1 MKILILTCN
10 TGGGHN
16 SAALALKSYF
26 DKQNIKCDIADFL
39 GFGKEIANNIICNGH
54 VFIYRHA
61 PKLFEIG
68 YKLSENET
76 TKRKET
82 LIYKYCSKYADK
94 LYKFLQ
100 KNNYDCIIAVHV
112 FASLALDYIKRNLDA
127 SIYAC
132 HVSTDYTCYPEI
144 ANTNLDK
151 YFIAHKKL
159 KGVHIE
165 CGIDESKLVPSG
177 IPVRDIFYENK
188 ISKEDARKA
197 INISD
202 NKKLVIIAGGSMG
215 CGPIEDIA
223 VSLISNYE
231 NECNVAV
238 ICGNNEKLYE
248 SLKKYPEL
256 ILFGFVSDIE
266 VYMQA
271 ADILITKAG
280 GLTITESATLSLP
293 IVFVNAV
300 SGCEAY
306 NRDFFS
312 QNTYGISS
320 YDVDKVIEN
329 VGLLLSDEF
338 LYNKIKTNLDK
349 DFCLPAQKII
359 LDELYKKTAV
369 KN

>member
-26 DKQNIKCDIADFL
+26 DKHNVTCDIADFL

-68 YKLSENET
+68 YKISENET

-82 LIYKYCSKYADK
+82 IIYKYCSKYAKK
-94 LYKFLQ
+94 LYEFLQ
-100 KNNYDCIIAVHV
+100 QNKYDCIISVHV
-112 FASLALDYIKRNLDA
+112 FASLALDYIKKNLDPL
-127 SIYAC
+127 IYAC

-144 ANTNLDK
+144 ANTDLDK

-159 KGVHIE
+159 ENAHAE
-165 CGIDESKLVPSG
+165 CGIDTKKLVSCG
-177 IPVRDIFYENK
+177 IPVRDVFFEEK

-197 INISD
+197 LNITND
-202 NKKLVIIAGGSMG
+202 KKLIIIAGGSMG

-223 VSLISNYE
+223 VSLISNYQ

-238 ICGNNEKLYE
+238 ICGSNEKLYDT
-248 SLKKYPEL
+248 LKKYPKL
-256 ILFGFVSDIE
+256 ILYGFVSDIE
-266 VYMQA
+266 VHMQA

-280 GLTITESATLSLP
+280 GLTITEAAALSLP

-300 SGCEAY
+300 SGCEGY
-306 NRDFFS
+306 NREFFA
-312 QNTYGISS
+312 QNTYALSS
-320 YDVDKVIEN
+320 YDVDKVVEN

-349 DFCLPAQKII
+349 DFRIPAQQII
-359 LDELYKKTAV
+359 FDELLEVSTV
-369 KN
+369 V

>member
-26 DKQNIKCDIADFL
+26 DNKNIHCDIADFL
-39 GFGKEIANNIICNGH
+39 SFGKEIANNIICNGH

-68 YKLSENET
+68 YKLSESET
-76 TKRKET
+76 TKHKKT
-82 LIYKYCSKYADK
+82 IIYKYCSKYADK
-94 LYKFLQ
+94 LYDFLKQ
-100 KNNYDCIIAVHV
+100 SNYDYIISVHV
-112 FASLALDYIKRNLDA
+112 FASLALDYIKKNMDS

-132 HVSTDYTCYPEI
+132 HLSTDYACYPEI

-151 YFIAHKKL
+151 YFIAHSKL
-159 KGVHIE
+159 KNAHIE
-165 CGIDESKLVPSG
+165 CGIVAEKIIPSG
-177 IPVRDIFYENK
+177 IPVRDIFFENK
-188 ISKEDARKA
+188 ITKQEARRA
-197 INISD
+197 LNISND
-202 NKKLVIIAGGSMG
+202 KKLIIVAGGSMG

-223 VSLISNYE
+223 EKLINNYK
-231 NECNVAV
+231 NKCNIAV
-238 ICGNNEKLYE
+238 ICGSNEKLYDT
-248 SLKKYPEL
+248 LKKYPEL

-266 VYMQA
+266 VHMAA

-280 GLTITESATLSLP
+280 GLTITEAAALSRP
-293 IVFVNAV
+293 IVFINAV

-306 NRDFFS
+306 NREFFS
-312 QNTYGISS
+312 QNTYALSS

-338 LYNKIKTNLDK
+338 LYNKIKNNLDK
-349 DFCLPAQKII
+349 DFNIPAQKII
-359 LDELYKKTAV
+359 FDELSEGSTIV
-369 KN
+369 